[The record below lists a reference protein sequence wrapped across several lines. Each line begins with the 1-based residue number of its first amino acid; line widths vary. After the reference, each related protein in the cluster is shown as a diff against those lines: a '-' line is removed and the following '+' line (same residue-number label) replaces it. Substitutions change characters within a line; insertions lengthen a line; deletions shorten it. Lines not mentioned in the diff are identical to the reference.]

1 MLQVKEEK
9 EHWLLSDERIR
20 LFFVDPRYLSEPMGI
35 IQKTKSRSA
44 KISSGLQT
52 PTPGKGAP
60 TRHSRTSAGVTKASR
75 PFSTVQKS
83 IQQHTRSAAT
93 LDSHDL

>member
-1 MLQVKEEK
+1 L
-9 EHWLLSDERIR
+9 RITG
-20 LFFVDPRYLSEPMGI
+20 LGLNGMEVPLCCRYLSEPMGI

-60 TRHSRTSAGVTKASR
+60 TRHSRTSAGVTKVASR
-75 PFSTVQKS
+75 ISNS
-83 IQQHTRSAAT
+83 RSNISELFYDLR
-93 LDSHDL
+93 LDSPGGSGAS